1 MTKIATKAWRM
12 AVVTSR
18 FNADVTGS
26 LKQGALKYLQE
37 QGITVNDAHI
47 FAAPGAFEL
56 PLIAQTLAKSGKF
69 DGVVCLGCVT
79 KNETAH
85 FEFVSLGATMGLMQ
99 AALNT
104 GVPIAFGVLTTYTD
118 EQAKARSR
126 ADSNNKGIEAAA
138 AVVETLETMARI
150 KALQ

>member
-1 MTKIATKAWRM
+1 MTKIATKPWRI

-18 FNADVTGS
+18 FNEEVTGG
-26 LKQGALKYLQE
+26 LKQGALKYLAE
-37 QGITVNDAHI
+37 QGMTVEAAHM

-56 PLIAQTLAKSGKF
+56 PVIAQALAKSGKF

-79 KNETAH
+79 KHETAH

-99 AALNT
+99 AMLNT
-104 GVPIAFGVLTTYTD
+104 DVPIAFGVLTTYTD

-126 ADSNNKGIEAAA
+126 ADANNKGIEAAA
-138 AVVETLETMARI
+138 AVVETLEVMARI
-150 KALQ
+150 KSL

>member
-18 FNADVTGS
+18 FNEVVTGG
-26 LKQGALKYLQE
+26 LKQGALKYLSE
-37 QGITVNDAHI
+37 QGITVDASQI

-56 PLIAQTLAKSGKF
+56 PVIAQALAKSGKF

-79 KNETAH
+79 KHETAH

-126 ADSNNKGIEAAA
+126 ADANNKGIEAAA
-138 AVVETLETMARI
+138 AVVETLEVLAKI
-150 KALQ
+150 KA